1 MAIEWS
7 NCTKLRFQRGPSA
20 VINFFVNVKFDYEW
34 KSSLNT
40 KKNYCVGKNDPAT
53 FPIFPKFSFF
63 NDSLGRFYHQIWI
76 STFEIHI
83 LGRSQK
89 FLKFCKN
96 LHIYNIDII
105 SKSKYFLI
113 DKSMIDNAKNPAQS
127 NQIKLAFF
135 LPGSLT
141 PSWPPSCDANVKCP
155 ESIWNDMNFLESEV
169 ITGWY
174 PSVHKFSLYKNV
186 QNLEHRGQQGT
197 NFEKIFVKR

>member
-7 NCTKLRFQRGPSA
+7 HCTKLRFQRGPSA
-20 VINFFVNVKFDYEW
+20 VINFSVNVKFDYEW

-63 NDSLGRFYHQIWI
+63 NDSLARFYHQIWI

-96 LHIYNIDII
+96 LHLFNIDII

-113 DKSMIDNAKNPAQS
+113 DKSMIENAKNPAQS
-127 NQIKLAFF
+127 NQIKFAFF

-141 PSWPPSCDANVKCP
+141 PLLTAILWRQRKMSWKYLKRYELSWIGSN
-155 ESIWNDMNFLESEV
+155 
-169 ITGWY
+169 
-174 PSVHKFSLYKNV
+174 
-186 QNLEHRGQQGT
+186 HRMVP
-197 NFEKIFVKR
+197 FCA